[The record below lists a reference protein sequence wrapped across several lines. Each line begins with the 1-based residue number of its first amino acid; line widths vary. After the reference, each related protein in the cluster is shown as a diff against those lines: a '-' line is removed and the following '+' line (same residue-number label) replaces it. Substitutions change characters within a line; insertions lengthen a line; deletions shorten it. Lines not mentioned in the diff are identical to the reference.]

1 MNELEMMNNEE
12 VQVLMEE
19 SVKLAPGKGLK
30 TAGIVGGAIL
40 VGVGVY
46 KGGKWAIKKI
56 KTLKEERAKAKAKA
70 EVENEE
76 NTDY

>member
-1 MNELEMMNNEE
+1 MNELELMNNEE

-19 SVKLAPGKGLK
+19 SVKFVPGKGLK
-30 TAGIVGGAIL
+30 TAGVVGGAIL

-56 KTLKEERAKAKAKA
+56 KAIKEQRAEAKANA